1 MVVMVKEEGEM
12 EKIKELDTL
21 FKTSK
26 RLLIILH
33 DNPDPDAIAS
43 AWALSYLAKE
53 KFNLRVAMAYG
64 GFIGRAENRAMV
76 RELKIPLK
84 MIGRIRFSSDDKIAM
99 VDTQPGA
106 RNNSL
111 PPDVPCHLVIDH
123 HPRRRGL
130 KAETVFIDTEVG
142 ATATI
147 LIEWLRASGL
157 DLNADLATALAYA
170 IRSETQ
176 DLGREVSRRDIQAYL
191 TVYPR
196 ASMRK
201 MARITHPQLPRS
213 YFLTLTETLRRT
225 TSFRNIICAHIGD
238 VPYPE
243 VVAEMADLLLKH
255 ERISWSLCT
264 GRFMGELIISVRSSN
279 PKANAGKL
287 IQTLVLDRDRAGGHD
302 TFAGGKISLAG
313 YRKEAIDELE
323 KSLSN
328 KFASLLGHESPEW
341 KPLIEPYSG

>member
-1 MVVMVKEEGEM
+1 MKE
-12 EKIKELDTL
+12 IDIL

-26 RLLIILH
+26 RLLIVLH

-43 AWALSYLAKE
+43 AWALSSLAIE
-53 KFNLRVAMAYG
+53 KFNLRTAMTYG
-64 GFIGRAENRAMV
+64 GYIGRAENRAMV

-84 MIGRIRFSSDDKIAM
+84 MIGRVRFSSYDKIAM

-106 RNNSL
+106 QNNSL

-147 LIEWLRASGL
+147 LIEWLRANQL
-157 DLNADLATALAYA
+157 DFNASLATALAYA

-176 DLGREVSRRDIQAYL
+176 DLGREASRRDIEAYL

-196 ASMRK
+196 SSMRK
-201 MARITHPQLPRS
+201 MARITHPKLPRS
-213 YFLTLTETLRRT
+213 YFFTLDEALRLT
-225 TSFRNIICAHIGD
+225 TSFRNIICTHIGE

-279 PKANAGKL
+279 PKAHAGKL
-287 IQTLVLDRDRAGGHD
+287 IQALVPDRSRAGGHD
-302 TFAGGKISLAG
+302 MFAGGKIPLVG
-313 YRKEAIDELE
+313 YQKKEIDELE
-323 KSLSN
+323 KNLSK
-328 KFASLLGHESPEW
+328 KFASLLGHENPEW
-341 KPLIEPYSG
+341 KPLIDPYPG

>member
-1 MVVMVKEEGEM
+1 M
-12 EKIKELDTL
+12 KELDTL
-21 FKTSK
+21 FKISK
-26 RLLIILH
+26 RLLIVLH

-43 AWALSYLAKE
+43 AWALRSLAERKYSIQTT
-53 KFNLRVAMAYG
+53 MAYG

-84 MIGRIRFSSDDKIAM
+84 MIGRVRFSSYDKIAM

-111 PPDVPCHLVIDH
+111 PPDVSCHLVIDH
-123 HPRRRGL
+123 HPRNRGL
-130 KAETVFIDTEVG
+130 KAETVVIDTEVG

-147 LIEWLRASGL
+147 LIEWLRASRL
-157 DLNADLATALAYA
+157 DFNADLATALTYA

-176 DLGREVSRRDIQAYL
+176 DLGREASRRDIEAYL
-191 TVYPR
+191 AVYPMAR
-196 ASMRK
+196 MRK
-201 MARITHPQLPRS
+201 LARMTHPKLPHS
-213 YFLTLTETLRRT
+213 YFFTLNAALRRT
-225 TSFRNIICAHIGD
+225 MSFRNIIRAHIGE

-279 PKANAGKL
+279 PKAKAGKL
-287 IQTLVLDRDRAGGHD
+287 IRVLVPDPDRAGGHD
-302 TFAGGKISLAG
+302 MFAGGKILLVG
-313 YRKEAIDELE
+313 YQKEEIDELE
-323 KSLSN
+323 KNLSK
-328 KFASLLGHESPEW
+328 KFASLLGHENPEW
-341 KPLIEPYSG
+341 KQLIDP